1 MSNKKIKYLQH
12 KLTRQTSELD
22 SIHEKLAQ
30 RSYKLSESALQD
42 LYYQEAYLQE
52 QVDNTQAQLSRLKLC
67 DKPTKKICLKLVM
80 TIAVSVAILLDL
92 LLRFFL

>member
-12 KLTRQTSELD
+12 KL
-22 SIHEKLAQ
+22 IHEKLAQ

-80 TIAVSVAILLDL
+80 IIAVSVAILLDL

>member
-67 DKPTKKICLKLVM
+67 DKPTKKICLKFV
-80 TIAVSVAILLDL
+80 
-92 LLRFFL
+92 